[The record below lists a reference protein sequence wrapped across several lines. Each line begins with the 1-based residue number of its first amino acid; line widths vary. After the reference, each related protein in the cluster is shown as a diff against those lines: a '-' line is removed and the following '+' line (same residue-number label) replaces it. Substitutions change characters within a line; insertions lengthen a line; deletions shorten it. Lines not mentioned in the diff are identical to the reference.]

1 MLKAM
6 ATCVRKHTKNVGALS
21 LQLLFKQAL
30 LGLVGTKSYKLRG
43 HCLQCLSIFHAGLSR
58 FNEILEASDGIMVAR
73 GDLGTE
79 IPTEKVFIAQKM
91 MIGKCLRAGKSVI
104 CATQASE

>member
-1 MLKAM
+1 M
-6 ATCVRKHTKNVGALS
+6 GALS
-21 LQLLFKQAL
+21 LQLLFKQAF
-30 LGLVGTKSYKLRG
+30 LGLIGTKSYKFRG
-43 HCLQCLSIFHAGLSR
+43 HCLQCLSIFHRAGLSR

>member
-1 MLKAM
+1 MYIIFGCTFI
-6 ATCVRKHTKNVGALS
+6 ATSLQALFVLYWHKIFSVQKLS
-21 LQLLFKQAL
+21 LPEFICLRD
-30 LGLVGTKSYKLRG
+30 VG
-43 HCLQCLSIFHAGLSR
+43 FSR

-104 CATQASE
+104 CATQVSE